1 MRSSVRAVLISIV
14 LIASW
19 QLFFYYDNSGIPKNY
34 SIQGT
39 VGGGGHHLEGFRS
52 FVGGFKKTGLYPIAS
67 TGLQTEVYDTYRMGD
82 RGKMYLLWFDSLFS
96 EFNWSYI
103 RTSSILF
110 TTAILIFFLGF
121 YQTPNKIFSIAS
133 TIFIGSSSFQLYEVY
148 VNNNIFSLPIS
159 VTIFIMGI
167 NSFAFRD
174 TLKKIS
180 PGILAT
186 ALFTGLLLGFVKQ
199 VRTEP
204 VIVGIS
210 VGIIYLLMKS
220 ISIKSRLLLVSLC
233 IAGFIVSNISIN
245 YYLDSQQKKAEA
257 YISDHGGEV
266 YKGYKRK
273 AHLLWHPIFCGF
285 GDYASELGYKWDDYV
300 AYSYALNI
308 LRIND
313 PNLWPEFNEN
323 LKDKKLS
330 DYFIASDAAYKSKLE
345 DRDDYEP
352 ILKGKVIKDVTE
364 HPWIFIQLYLKR
376 AANAFLHTSGLQ
388 VSAFNYLNLS
398 INFSGLGFIFFI
410 ALALALRKRDW
421 FSVKVLFFSLPLLAS
436 SLLITSQNSYE
447 FYSIYPG
454 LSAAILISYAASW
467 IANFFNRKKYHG

>member
-174 TLKKIS
+174 TLKKNQ
-180 PGILAT
+180 PGYSSDCFIYRLIAWFCKAGSNRASHSGNIGWNNLLA
-186 ALFTGLLLGFVKQ
+186 
-199 VRTEP
+199 
-204 VIVGIS
+204 
-210 VGIIYLLMKS
+210 
-220 ISIKSRLLLVSLC
+220 
-233 IAGFIVSNISIN
+233 
-245 YYLDSQQKKAEA
+245 
-257 YISDHGGEV
+257 
-266 YKGYKRK
+266 
-273 AHLLWHPIFCGF
+273 
-285 GDYASELGYKWDDYV
+285 
-300 AYSYALNI
+300 
-308 LRIND
+308 
-313 PNLWPEFNEN
+313 
-323 LKDKKLS
+323 
-330 DYFIASDAAYKSKLE
+330 
-345 DRDDYEP
+345 YE
-352 ILKGKVIKDVTE
+352 K
-364 HPWIFIQLYLKR
+364 
-376 AANAFLHTSGLQ
+376 
-388 VSAFNYLNLS
+388 YLN
-398 INFSGLGFIFFI
+398 
-410 ALALALRKRDW
+410 
-421 FSVKVLFFSLPLLAS
+421 
-436 SLLITSQNSYE
+436 
-447 FYSIYPG
+447 
-454 LSAAILISYAASW
+454 
-467 IANFFNRKKYHG
+467 